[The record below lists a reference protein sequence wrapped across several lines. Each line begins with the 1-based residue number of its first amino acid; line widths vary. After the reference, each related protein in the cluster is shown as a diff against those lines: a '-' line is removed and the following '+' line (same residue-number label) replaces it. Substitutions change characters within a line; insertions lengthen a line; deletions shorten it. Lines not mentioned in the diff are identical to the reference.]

1 MFCYSI
7 IVLDQHFLIFK
18 LELGVLL
25 SIIELK
31 GKMKKVIFNL
41 VIILL
46 IFLFI
51 QTPLSA
57 SKGHNKLKKTSSLEH
72 RTKFNINNI
81 STWIYNNG
89 DADIR
94 PDGNSGFEYPKGSG
108 KAAIFESGFVWGGKV
123 NGKILVGGSTYSQ
136 GLQPG
141 KILENGKAEESNS
154 ESVRVFRVRPD
165 YQLTDLSAEIND
177 GEGTEA
183 QIRAQYEKDWH
194 DWPAE
199 KGAPYKDV
207 DNNNFYNPAID
218 IPGIADAD
226 QTLWYVA
233 NDLDSNISKS
243 LYGSPTMGV
252 ELQVT
257 IWGYKDVQVLN
268 NMVFKK
274 YVLINKSKN
283 DFEDTYISIW
293 NDPDLGDAGD
303 DFAGC
308 DTNLNLGYVYNGDD
322 DDFAYGQNSPAVG
335 FKLLQG
341 PIVISTPQDIGRKY
355 GNIILGMKNLPM
367 TSFSFFI
374 GGAPIYNDPDLG
386 DYIAGTL
393 EYYNLMQGIHGTT
406 GEPFINPL
414 TQEEDVFTLSGDP
427 YTGEGWLDGILH
439 PPGDRRILSNS
450 GPFTMASGDT
460 QEVIIAQIIAGGDEN
475 TDRIEA
481 VRLLKSYNSLAQEI
495 YDYNFNFEEPVN
507 LKFPKIDLVE
517 LDREIIL
524 SWYNDPDLDLIEN
537 SKLFNYN
544 FQGYTI
550 YQYPDKKFEKSE
562 AIAIA
567 NFDIIDEIRNI
578 DADYKFNQPEK
589 MGKNSGLKR
598 HISIKENFFNNERPL
613 NNGTEY
619 YYGVSVYSVNSDPQF
634 YPRILESEPYRI
646 TAKPQAPMPG
656 NFYEGKYGEKLE
668 VSQSKGN
675 SNIPISIKI
684 VDPTK
689 LTGSKYKILFNI
701 NSDLPDSSFERIE
714 MTLFDASGNVIYQ
727 RNTIPLVDKLGIAK
741 PIVRDGFEIEPFE
754 IIIREWSPLV
764 ISDGDEFEFISP
776 TAIVN
781 DISLA
786 KQQVEKVNVFPNP
799 YYGKQGNENNQYE
812 KFVTFNHLPEK
823 ATIRIFNLGG
833 QLVNKIMK
841 NDNSQFVNWDLTN
854 GHNFWVPSGIY
865 IIYIEMPELGK
876 TKILKLAVVMENI
889 IPDFF

>member
-1 MFCYSI
+1 
-7 IVLDQHFLIFK
+7 
-18 LELGVLL
+18 
-25 SIIELK
+25 
-31 GKMKKVIFNL
+31 MKSPIFNL
-41 VIILL
+41 AIMLL

-57 SKGHNKLKKTSSLEH
+57 SDGNSKLKKTTYLTHS
-72 RTKFNINNI
+72 TKFNINNI

-94 PDGNSGFEYPKGSG
+94 PDGNSGFEYPKGSH
-108 KAAIFESGFVWGGKV
+108 KAAIFESGFVWGGKI

-141 KILENGKAEESNS
+141 KIKEDGKAEDPNS

-165 YQLTDLSAEIND
+165 YELADLTAEIND

-183 QIRAQYEKDWH
+183 QIRDQYAKDWSE
-194 DWPAE
+194 WPAD

-207 DNNNFYNPAID
+207 DNNNFYNPALD
-218 IPGIADAD
+218 IPGIAGAD

-233 NDLDSNISKS
+233 NDLDSNTAKS

-257 IWGYKDVQVLN
+257 VWGYKDLQVMS

-283 DFEDTYISIW
+283 DFEDTYISVW
-293 NDPDLGDAGD
+293 SDPDLGDAGD

-308 DTNLNLGYVYNGDD
+308 DTSLNLGYVFNGDD
-322 DDFAYGQNSPAVG
+322 DDATYGESIPAIG

-341 PIVISTPQDIGRKY
+341 PIVDSSPNDIGIFK
-355 GNIILGMKNLPM
+355 GNKIRGMKNLSM

-374 GGAPIYNDPDLG
+374 GSDPLYGDPNLG
-386 DYIAGTL
+386 EYLTGSL
-393 EYYNLMQGIHGTT
+393 EYYNLMQGRISYSGT
-406 GEPFINPL
+406 PFINPV
-414 TQEEDVFTLSGDP
+414 TNEEEVFALSGNP
-427 YTGEGWLDGILH
+427 NTGEGWLDGILH

-450 GPFTMASGDT
+450 GPFTMVAGDT
-460 QEVIIAQIIAGGDEN
+460 QEVIIAQIIAGGDEG

-495 YDYNFNFEEPVN
+495 YDFNFKFEEP
-507 LKFPKIDLVE
+507 LKLSFSNIAATE

-524 SWYNDPDLDLIEN
+524 SWYNDPYLDLIEN
-537 SKLFNYN
+537 SKFFNYK

-550 YQYPDKKFEKSE
+550 YQYPDSKFDKSA
-562 AIAIA
+562 AIPIA
-567 NFDIIDEIRNI
+567 NFDLIDEIRNI
-578 DADYKFNQPEK
+578 DPDYKFNQPEK
-589 MGKNSGLKR
+589 KGRNTGIKR
-598 HISIKENFFNNERPL
+598 HISIKSDYFDSERPL
-613 NNGTEY
+613 HNATEY
-619 YYGVSVYSVNSDPQF
+619 YFGVSAYSVNSNPSF
-634 YPRILESEPYRI
+634 SPRILESQPVNLSV
-646 TAKPQAPMPG
+646 TPQTPQPG
-656 NFYEGKYGEKLE
+656 NSYEGNYGDKIEL
-668 VSQSKGN
+668 VPTVGN
-675 SNIPISIKI
+675 SNIPISIRI
-684 VDPTK
+684 IEPTK
-689 LTGSKYKILFNI
+689 LTGKTYKILFNI
-701 NSDLPDSSFERIE
+701 NAELPDSSLERIE
-714 MTLFDASGNVIYQ
+714 ITIFDKNGNTIYQ
-727 RNTIPLVDKLGIAK
+727 RNKITLKDKLGVSK
-741 PIVRDGFEIEPFE
+741 PIVIDGFEIEPFE

-764 ISDGDEFEFISP
+764 ISDGDEFEFTTPS
-776 TAIVN
+776 AIIN

-799 YYGKQGNENNQYE
+799 YYGKQSNENNQYE
-812 KFVTFNHLPEK
+812 KFVTFNHLPKK
-823 ATIRIFNLGG
+823 ATIRIFNLAGH
-833 QLVNKIMK
+833 LITSLEK
-841 NDNSQFVNWDLTN
+841 NDQSQFLRWDLTN
-854 GHNFWVPSGIY
+854 GRNFWVPSGIY